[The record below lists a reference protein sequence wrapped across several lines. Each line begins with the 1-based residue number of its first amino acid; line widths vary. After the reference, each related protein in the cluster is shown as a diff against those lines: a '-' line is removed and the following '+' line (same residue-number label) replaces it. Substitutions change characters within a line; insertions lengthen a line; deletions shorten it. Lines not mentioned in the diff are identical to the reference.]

1 MSDPASAPGRII
13 VGVTGGSGA
22 RLAVRLLEALAG
34 AGREVHLV
42 VSGAGQKVLAHET
55 GRTPEDL
62 AALGGERSHLHRP
75 EDLFAPMASGSFR
88 AEGMVI
94 VPCSMKTL
102 AGVAAGYADDLLL
115 RAADVCL
122 KERRRL
128 ILVARESPLSLIHIE
143 NMRRVTLAG
152 AVVLPPVL
160 TCYTSP
166 APTSLD
172 EVVDQITARVLD
184 QLGVEANL
192 GRRWG
197 EAQ

>member
-1 MSDPASAPGRII
+1 MSEPNCII

-22 RLAVRLLEALAG
+22 RLAVRLLEALAS

-42 VSGAGQKVLAHET
+42 VSGAGRKVLAHET

-62 AALGGERSHLHRP
+62 AGLGGGRFHLHTP
-75 EDLFAPMASGSFR
+75 DDLFAPIASGSFR
-88 AEGMVI
+88 AGGMVI

-128 ILVARESPLSLIHIE
+128 VLVARESPLSLIHIE
-143 NMRRVTLAG
+143 NMRQVTLAG

-166 APTSLD
+166 APETLD
-172 EVVDQITARVLD
+172 DLVDQITARVLD
-184 QLGVEANL
+184 QLGVEASL
-192 GRRWG
+192 GQRWG
-197 EAQ
+197 EAP